1 MFSYENEIKGKINI
15 EKLWDLYSNVNLWH
29 EWDGDIQNAKLD
41 GEFTTGTKGTIFSNG
56 FPPLA
61 FILDEVERRHKFVNT
76 STLGDIS
83 VVFAHLVTDEGN
95 GEYTIKH
102 SVTITGPNDEQ
113 LQGMGKR
120 IVANI
125 PESMNKLLQ
134 LSKAA

>member
-29 EWDGDIQNAKLD
+29 EWDGDIQNAELD
-41 GEFTTGTKGTIFSNG
+41 GEFITGTKGIIFSNA

-61 FILDEVERRHKFVNT
+61 FILDEVERYHKFVNA

-102 SVTITGPNDEQ
+102 SVTIKGPNDEQ
-113 LQGMGKR
+113 LQGIGR
-120 IVANI
+120 GIVANI

-134 LSKAA
+134 LSKAV